1 MLFYKTFILEVYTI
15 KICSVNSVLEMIHK
29 RVCIH
34 QSIWI
39 NSNIFWLRPNTNR
52 SKIFFITKL
61 VVSSLVVRNLL
72 TLSNNKMTYLEG
84 LLVLL
89 YL

>member
-29 RVCIH
+29 RVCFH

-39 NSNIFWLRPNTNR
+39 NSRPNTNR
-52 SKIFFITKL
+52 SRIFFITKL
-61 VVSSLVVRNLL
+61 VVSSLVVRYLL